1 MACGDPR
8 LVDPEHVATGI
19 HDPKVA
25 KTEIWDHLTKW
36 SWNVMKR
43 PRVFWERPIQSPP
56 KNYEKKKQT
65 HKSLKNHLKQ
75 EHIPNLIHQNVHV
88 FFLGGGKHETP
99 KTKETKTNLPSMFRY
114 DWDATS
120 EVPLLHHWIHHLQ
133 KSPTWRSQ
141 VGREDPTNATPPQEI
156 VGPEKGDYWP
166 LVFFRF
172 LGSHDVDVCW
182 FIWNIELIWFTW
194 FSLVWPQRRMS

>member
-88 FFLGGGKHETP
+88 FFLGGGNTKHP
-99 KTKETKTNLPSMFRY
+99 KPKKQKQISQACF
-114 DWDATS
+114 ATTGTLRVRCHCCIIGYTICRS
-120 EVPLLHHWIHHLQ
+120 RQLGGV
-133 KSPTWRSQ
+133 KSDER
-141 VGREDPTNATPPQEI
+141 TPPM
-156 VGPEKGDYWP
+156 PPPPKK
-166 LVFFRF
+166 
-172 LGSHDVDVCW
+172 
-182 FIWNIELIWFTW
+182 
-194 FSLVWPQRRMS
+194 